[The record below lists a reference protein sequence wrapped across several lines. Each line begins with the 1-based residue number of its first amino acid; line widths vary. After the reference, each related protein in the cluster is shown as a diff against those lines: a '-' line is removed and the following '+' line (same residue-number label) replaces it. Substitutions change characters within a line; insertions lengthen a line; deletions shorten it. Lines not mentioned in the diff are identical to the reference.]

1 MTPHTINLVN
11 ASLVALPMALACT
24 RRLLTEK
31 ASASA
36 GDRSPGEKMETISA
50 RANQMTSV
58 LRRFEGCNNYRH
70 FGINE

>member
-24 RRLLTEK
+24 RRLLLTEK
-31 ASASA
+31 SSASAS
-36 GDRSPGEKMETISA
+36 DRPGEKMETITA

-58 LRRFEGCNNYRH
+58 LRKFEACDNYRH